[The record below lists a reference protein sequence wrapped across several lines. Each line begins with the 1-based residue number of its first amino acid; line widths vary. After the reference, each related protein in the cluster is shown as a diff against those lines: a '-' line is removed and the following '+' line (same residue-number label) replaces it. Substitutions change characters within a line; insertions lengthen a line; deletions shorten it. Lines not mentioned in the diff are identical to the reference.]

1 MFRCIVTLLLA
12 GCLLSSAGAA
22 CAAGAPE
29 LMSSSA
35 GGVNVTRW
43 GDENPVKEIAK
54 SVCWGAA
61 AGAVLGGAVMLAKSD
76 PSLGPL
82 RWGVVIG
89 AFGGLGAG
97 VYFVA
102 LRPQPVGLLELRDRR
117 LVPNAAALAAIEPVA
132 GGARVNVV
140 ALRF

>member
-1 MFRCIVTLLLA
+1 MCRSFAALLLA
-12 GCLLSSAGAA
+12 GCLLSMASASF
-22 CAAGAPE
+22 AAGAPE
-29 LMSSSA
+29 RMSSNA
-35 GGVNVTRW
+35 GNVSVTRW

-61 AGAVLGGAVMLAKSD
+61 AGAVLGGAVMLAESSTN
-76 PSLGPL
+76 PEPL

-102 LRPQPVGLLELRDRR
+102 LRPQPTSLLELRDGR
-117 LVPNAAALAAIEPVA
+117 LLPGAAPLAALEPVP
-132 GGARVNVV
+132 GGARLV
-140 ALRF
+140 AVSLHF